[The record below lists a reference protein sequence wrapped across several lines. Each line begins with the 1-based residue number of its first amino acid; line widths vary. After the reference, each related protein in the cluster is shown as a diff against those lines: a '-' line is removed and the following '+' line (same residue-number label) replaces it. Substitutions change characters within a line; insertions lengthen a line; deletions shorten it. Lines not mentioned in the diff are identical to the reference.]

1 MYYNQPVMIPDV
13 PGKIVYRKKGDST
26 YVQFET
32 GRTYSPETQDTRVE
46 RCIVGIQIPRKPELM
61 LPNDNYFKHFQTDI
75 RAVIEEKQGEIQAFA
90 RKSAQLEKI
99 RDDFDHMYYDF
110 QTVSRGRWNEVV
122 SPDTVTMING
132 ILAPVIEILEKEEDR
147 NEGQTPEPG
156 ERNGARLGLIPDPI
170 EKDIEGMKG
179 YEGKTFEYVN
189 FLLGQFKGAIGRFF
203 QKNSR

>member
-61 LPNDNYFKHFQTDI
+61 LPNDNYFKHFRTDI
-75 RAVIEEKQGEIQAFA
+75 KAVIEEKQGEIQAFA
-90 RKSAQLEKI
+90 RKSAQWERL

-122 SPDTVTMING
+122 SPDSVTMING
-132 ILAPVIEILEKEEDR
+132 ILAPVIEMLKEE
-147 NEGQTPEPG
+147 EK
-156 ERNGARLGLIPDPI
+156 GARLGLIPDPV
-170 EKDIEGMKG
+170 EHCAGDTKC

-203 QKNSR
+203 QESSR

>member
-75 RAVIEEKQGEIQAFA
+75 RAAVEGKQNEIQDFS
-90 RKSAQLEKI
+90 RKTAQWEKI

-110 QTVSRGRWNEVV
+110 QVVSRGRWNEVV

-132 ILAPVIEILEKEEDR
+132 ILAPVIKMLGEGKDDR
-147 NEGQTPEPG
+147 ATERETGPG
-156 ERNGARLGLIPDPI
+156 EEIEARLGLIPDPI

-179 YEGKTFEYVN
+179 YGGKG
-189 FLLGQFKGAIGRFF
+189 LLFTSAGENG
-203 QKNSR
+203 KNGT